1 MIFFRINDTVV
12 PIDDLEQFNQ
22 TLLLKAGEETI
33 HAVQPENKVDL
44 TIALDGDD
52 ALQELNRQYRNIDA
66 ATDVLSFPSREID
79 PDSGNLYLGD
89 VIISYPRAVQ
99 QAKEGG
105 HSINAELQLL
115 VVHGILHLFGY
126 DHLNTDDKKKMWAI
140 QDAVL
145 KQLGIAF
152 LSQSLRD

>member
-12 PIDDLEQFNQ
+12 PTDDLEQFNQ

-33 HAVQPENKVDL
+33 RAVQPENEADL
-44 TIALDGDD
+44 TIALDSDE
-52 ALQELNRQYRNIDA
+52 ALRELNHQYRNIDT
-66 ATDVLSFPSREID
+66 ATDVLSFPSHEID
-79 PDSGNLYLGD
+79 LDSGNLYLGD

-99 QAKEGG
+99 QAKESG
-105 HSINAELQLL
+105 HSINTELQLL

-126 DHLNTDDKKKMWAI
+126 DHLSTDDKKKMWAI

-152 LSQSLRD
+152 LSQSLGD